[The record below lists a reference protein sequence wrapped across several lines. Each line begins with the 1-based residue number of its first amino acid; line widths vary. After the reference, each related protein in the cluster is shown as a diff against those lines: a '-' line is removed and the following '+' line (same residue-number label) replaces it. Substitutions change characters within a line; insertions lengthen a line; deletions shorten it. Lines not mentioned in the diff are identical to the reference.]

1 LIKWLLKLLLSLA
14 LIVALL
20 WKTNIALL
28 AQHLVNVSPL
38 MLMSSIA
45 LISFAIAIRAYRWS
59 EMMLAYNVKLS
70 FRKSVELIQVGN
82 FFGQFLPMT
91 VGGDMVR
98 TWQAHRDGLPLKASI
113 HTVLLD
119 RWFGFVSLLVI
130 LLLGVPVLRQFS
142 IEPMVLHMLILF
154 SSLVLAGLLIVLV
167 LDRLVC
173 RWCHIKIFAEISA
186 FSESAR
192 QFVTNGSLSLPVFIA
207 SIATHLLSIAA
218 IKMLGEGVGAS
229 VSFYQMLALI
239 PPVMLMTMLPF
250 SLAGWGVREGSMIF
264 ALAYAGIPQEQAF
277 AISILLGMVSLFVS
291 LPGGLVM
298 LYAPAKLEK
307 FKSNK

>member
-1 LIKWLLKLLLSLA
+1 LIKWLLRLLLSLA
-14 LIVALL
+14 LIAALL
-20 WKTNIALL
+20 LKTNVETL
-28 AQHLVNVSPL
+28 AQHLVSVSPL
-38 MLMSSIA
+38 MLTFSIV
-45 LISFAIAIRAYRWS
+45 LILLAIAIRAYRWS

-70 FRKSVELIQVGN
+70 FRKSIELIQMGN

-130 LLLGVPVLRQFS
+130 LLLGVPALQQFS
-142 IEPMVLHMLILF
+142 IEPMVLRMLILF
-154 SSLVLAGLLIVLV
+154 SSLVLAGLLVALV

-173 RWCHIKIFAEISA
+173 HWQHIKVFAEVSA

-192 QFVTNGSLSLPVFIA
+192 HFVANISLSLPVFIA

-218 IKMLGEGVGAS
+218 VKMLGDGVGAN
-229 VSFYQMLALI
+229 VSFYQMLTLI
-239 PPVMLMTMLPF
+239 PPVMLLTMLPF
-250 SLAGWGVREGSMIF
+250 SMAGWGVREGSMIF
-264 ALAYAGIPQEQAF
+264 ALAYAGVPQEQAF
-277 AISILLGMVSLFVS
+277 AISILLGLVSLFVS

-298 LYAPAKLEK
+298 LYAPAKLGK
-307 FKSNK
+307 MQKQ